1 MINLFFIVFNCLLF
15 STKIDDMGLS
25 HVLLYHRF
33 VTFPPLPKTPLGEF
47 CTVIWVR
54 SHWLLRLPWFI
65 LSERGLSIWPK
76 HLGIIFISAL
86 YRKGISV
93 SSNVA
98 ISLLKT
104 QWFFHP
110 FFLCWIKREQ
120 RLYVNMPDTR
130 ARGKQYVPWCCSAP
144 NLLKLYKLFGERHSI
159 QPICACLW
167 EGVNVC
173 IC

>member
-1 MINLFFIVFNCLLF
+1 MINLIVYCF
-15 STKIDDMGLS
+15 SQKIDDMGLS
-25 HVLLYHRF
+25 HVFLYHRF

-54 SHWLLRLPWFI
+54 SHWLTGDIMFI
-65 LSERGLSIWPK
+65 LSERGLSVWLK
-76 HLGIIFISAL
+76 HLGIIFIYAL
-86 YRKGISV
+86 YREGISV

-104 QWFFHP
+104 KWFFYP
-110 FFLCWIKREQ
+110 FCLCRIKREQ

-130 ARGKQYVPWCCSAP
+130 ARGKQYVPRCCSAP
-144 NLLKLYKLFGERHSI
+144 NLLKLYKLFGERHSL
-159 QPICACLW
+159 QPICACLC